1 LDALCKLFA
10 AHQYRGQRLRR
21 TLQLLGTHQEEV
33 GALGARQFVQ
43 SPAFQARF
51 VACSEPSEL
60 QIIRA
65 HKGYAVVEL
74 EIEVQPTA
82 ALSGPFERLVFDGRS
97 AHSSTPDLGINAI
110 EMALRTVRGR
120 PFCSLEGGTA
130 ANKVP
135 DRCAVMLPGKPEKP
149 DPFKGLPDCRDA
161 APAASL
167 SENLFNVW
175 RQLALA
181 QQPQVNRAFDPDRS
195 VVNWGIARINGPRA
209 HLTFDCRLLPGHDP
223 ELVTATFRTRCS
235 ALAQSAGAKIS
246 IKVSRSNPA
255 MELSEP
261 SELLSSAR
269 RACQDVGLSDVAGV
283 KPTNTEAGVFHR
295 AGAEAI
301 VFGPGRSTGNA
312 HTANEHTFLSQME
325 KAIEFYRALIERLCR

>member
-1 LDALCKLFA
+1 
-10 AHQYRGQRLRR
+10 
-21 TLQLLGTHQEEV
+21 V
-33 GALGARQFVQ
+33 V
-43 SPAFQARF
+43 
-51 VACSEPSEL
+51 
-60 QIIRA
+60 IR
-65 HKGYAVVEL
+65 
-74 EIEVQPTA
+74 
-82 ALSGPFERLVFDGRS
+82 
-97 AHSSTPDLGINAI
+97 
-110 EMALRTVRGR
+110 
-120 PFCSLEGGTA
+120 
-130 ANKVP
+130 
-135 DRCAVMLPGKPEKP
+135 PGKTGQPGSVQG
-149 DPFKGLPDCRDA
+149 FADCRDA

-167 SENLFNVW
+167 SENLFNLW

-195 VVNWGIARINGPRA
+195 VVNWGIARINGPHA

-223 ELVTATFRTRCS
+223 EVLTATFRTRCA
-235 ALAQSAGAKIS
+235 ALAQSAGAEIS